1 MNFQPRLIREAQNSG
16 WLFPLAVITAFIAG
30 GLSIFQSFQLS
41 RIISGVFLEAKNLA
55 QVAPVVRLI
64 LAVVLVRAIFIFLTE
79 LFAGR
84 LAVTI
89 KTRLRKILLQ
99 KIDRLGPEILKNE
112 SSAELTTTALQGV
125 DALDAYFSQYLPQV
139 LIAVLLPLT
148 ILVVV
153 FPLDL
158 LTGIVFLVTAPLIP
172 LFMVLIG
179 KAVENLTGKQWQ
191 ALTRLGKY
199 FLDTLQGISTL
210 KQLGRN
216 KDRADAI
223 RKTSEQYRDATLS
236 VLRITF
242 LTALV
247 LELIATIS
255 TAIVAVEIGLR
266 LLYSRIEFQQAFF
279 ILLIAPEFYLPL
291 RNLSARYHAG
301 ITGVSAAQKIYGLL
315 DTPEAQSRN
324 IEKQNNLETEFK
336 GDFTLSVQNLSH
348 LYIGRQTSALNTVTF
363 EMVNGRHYVLVGK
376 SGAGKSTLARA
387 LLRFIEPVGGEI
399 LINDRNICNW
409 TREDWHS
416 QVGWLPQFPMIFNA
430 TLLQNLTL
438 GNSSFSD
445 DNILRALKAANLIQL
460 VDQLPAGLETPL
472 LEAGQRFS
480 GGELQRVALARI
492 FLRDP
497 RLLIMDEPTAHLDP
511 SGQKLLD
518 ESIQR
523 LMAGRTTLT
532 IAHRLSSVK
541 SADEVLFLD
550 SGRLAAQG
558 RHEELLITSAIYR
571 DFIEARGEER

>member
-64 LAVVLVRAIFIFLTE
+64 LAVVLVRAIFTFLTE

-223 RKTSEQYRDATLS
+223 RKTSDQYRDATLS

-445 DNILRALKAANLIQL
+445 DNILRALKAVNLIQL

-558 RHEELLITSAIYR
+558 RHEELLITSANYR

>member
-64 LAVVLVRAIFIFLTE
+64 LAVVLVRAIFTFLTE

-558 RHEELLITSAIYR
+558 RHEELLITSANYR

>member
-1 MNFQPRLIREAQNSG
+1 MNFQPRLIREAQTSG

-64 LAVVLVRAIFIFLTE
+64 LAVVLVRAIFTFLTE

-236 VLRITF
+236 VLRVTF

-348 LYIGRQTSALNTVTF
+348 LYIGRQTSALNKVTF

-445 DNILRALKAANLIQL
+445 DNILRALKAVNLIQL

-558 RHEELLITSAIYR
+558 RHEELLITSANYR